1 MVQMEWYRIP
11 EISLKNYIKCLDQ
24 LYKVLEN
31 KNMPKTDIDPFMQGM
46 LMGVDSITPARWDEI
61 EKVRLKTKNL
71 EMKMGD
77 FHEELMGK
85 FPGWKTLP
93 VGHVTECDVMKDDGT
108 VVLEVKNKANTF
120 NSGGGKDVIRKL
132 TKQLENGVETVVFV
146 QVNCPGGKVNRFN
159 ADPRIKV
166 WNGKDTYKFLSGRET
181 FFEDLLK
188 TTNYTFQKFK
198 TYDELK
204 AFTLANTAG
213 GGTSSR
219 RKSLTS

>member
-1 MVQMEWYRIP
+1 MEWYRIP
-11 EISLKNYIKCLDQ
+11 EITLKDYIKCLDQ

-31 KNMPKTDIDPFMQGM
+31 KNISKTDIDPFMQGM

-93 VGHVTECDVMKDDGT
+93 LGHVTECDVMKDDGT
-108 VVLEVKNKANTF
+108 AVLEVKNKANTC
-120 NSGGGKDVIRKL
+120 NSGGAKDVIRKL

-166 WNGKDTYKFLSGRET
+166 WNGKDTYKFLSGRDT

-204 AFTLANTAG
+204 AFTVANTAA
-213 GGTSSR
+213 GGTRSR